1 MSHLIDE
8 HCFVNAKL
16 LYQKIHSFPP
26 CKIPNLFDIFYAN
39 HLNFAEF
46 SGNIKWEKV
55 REVFRFLT
63 RIICLLDTTFHPCN
77 FSFFFFVGTKLLL
90 YPSLDMDASFFRVRP
105 YHPPAESRRAGR
117 EIYRMENSVSSAALN
132 AAREQLDAAEAAR
145 EVILLQHIAN
155 GVIIDSRTVQIAPDV
170 VIAPG
175 AVILAGTILRGRTV
189 IGAGCIIGPNTLI
202 EDSIVDEGSTVN
214 ASQVYSSH
222 IGPHNNIGP
231 FTHVRVNTVT
241 DYGVHLGA
249 YVETKNSNF
258 ARGNT
263 VSHLTY
269 IGDSDVG
276 KYCNFGC
283 GTVTCNYDG
292 KDKFRTQIGDYCFI
306 GCNTNLVAPVKV
318 GDGAYTAAG
327 STITKDV
334 PAQALGIA
342 RDRQTNLEGWAESKM
357 EAYIAKKK
365 KLEDEQ
371 SK

>member
-1 MSHLIDE
+1 
-8 HCFVNAKL
+8 
-16 LYQKIHSFPP
+16 
-26 CKIPNLFDIFYAN
+26 
-39 HLNFAEF
+39 
-46 SGNIKWEKV
+46 
-55 REVFRFLT
+55 
-63 RIICLLDTTFHPCN
+63 
-77 FSFFFFVGTKLLL
+77 
-90 YPSLDMDASFFRVRP
+90 
-105 YHPPAESRRAGR
+105 
-117 EIYRMENSVSSAALN
+117 MENCVSSAALD
-132 AAREQLDAAEAAR
+132 AARTRLDAAEAAR
-145 EVILLQHIAN
+145 ETILLQHIAN

-170 VIAPG
+170 QIAPG
-175 AVILAGTILRGRTV
+175 AVILAGTILRGHTI

-202 EDSIVDEGSTVN
+202 EDSTVDEGTS
-214 ASQVYSSH
+214 
-222 IGPHNNIGP
+222 GP

-292 KDKFRTQIGDYCFI
+292 KDKFRTTIGDYCFI

-327 STITKDV
+327 STITQDV

-342 RDRQTNLEGWAESKM
+342 RERQTNLEGWAEPKM
-357 EAYIAKKK
+357 EAYIAKKQ
-365 KLEDEQ
+365 KLEADQ
-371 SK
+371 NK